1 MVWDKVTKPF
11 YEPSWRRFSNQINK
25 AKIPYALAIGNHDS
39 DADLT
44 KLEVV
49 HLDKTNPYSLTK
61 IGPSN
66 TTGVTNISFL
76 NFNSIFFVFLIYLIL
91 FTNI

>member
-1 MVWDKVTKPF
+1 MVWDKMTKPF
-11 YEPSWRRFSNQINK
+11 YEPSWRRFSNQILK
-25 AKIPYALAIGNHDS
+25 AKLPYALAIGNHDS

-76 NFNSIFFVFLIYLIL
+76 FFYFFISV
-91 FTNI
+91 